1 MKKILLW
8 APVLVLAGTVGTSFA
23 GEGKNQNAM
32 IPDAKSNLLMQS
44 TPQAVDYGPA
54 ATNEHGALLLG
65 QIEAKWGNVMR
76 LMKRWDASSFQQ
88 FQVGYRNYPV
98 SILEQALA
106 ADTFDGMQS
115 ALDSY
120 APVKA
125 QQTMAKAFPMGKI
138 QPGDAS
144 NPLVV
149 EAHQLVGK
157 ALGDNANDLVFVP
170 IAPCTVWDT
179 RFASGAPYV
188 GAIGPGVTRQFWS
201 HWNGSGGDFSSYGG
215 NPACTEANQTMLNG
229 GRPFAAM
236 MIVYI
241 NNPAGNGWLTFYRDG
256 DPDPSNATISVYYS
270 TGPTRTQTVISK
282 SSRGYGTGT
291 YDIAVTGRFSTA
303 DASASVVGYF
313 IKPQVTAL
321 ECVQVDGAVVA
332 IGAGVR
338 STGSTPACAAGSTA
352 VSGGIQTGI
361 NDNQVLNALGPLGT
375 SFFWSMTNNTAASKN
390 YTPST
395 TCCRVP
401 GR

>member
-1 MKKILLW
+1 MK
-8 APVLVLAGTVGTSFA
+8 PVQQV
-23 GEGKNQNAM
+23 
-32 IPDAKSNLLMQS
+32 
-44 TPQAVDYGPA
+44 VDYGPA
-54 ATNEHGALLLG
+54 ATNEHGAMLLG
-65 QIEAKWGNVMR
+65 QIEAKWGSVMR

-88 FQVGYRNYPV
+88 FQAGYRNYPV

-106 ADTFDGMQS
+106 ADTFGGMQS

-125 QQTMAKAFPMGKI
+125 QKNMAKAYPMGKI
-138 QPGDAS
+138 RPEDAS

-179 RFASGAPYV
+179 RFATISPMM
-188 GAIGPGVTRQFWS
+188 GAIGNGVTRQFYS
-201 HWNGSGGDFSSYGG
+201 HLDGAGGNFTPYGG

-236 MIVYI
+236 MIVYV

-270 TGPTRTQTVISK
+270 PGPTRTQTVISK

-313 IKPQVTAL
+313 IKPQATAL
-321 ECVQVDGAVVA
+321 DCVTTAESSVAVLAGADFTLLA
-332 IGAGVR
+332 
-338 STGSTPACAAGSTA
+338 PACAAGYTIVSAGCRSGVFNATNRATVNEGSDCQGTNISGVTVTEYATA
-352 VSGGIQTGI
+352 R
-361 NDNQVLNALGPLGT
+361 
-375 SFFWSMTNNTAASKN
+375 
-390 YTPST
+390 
-395 TCCRVP
+395 CCRVP